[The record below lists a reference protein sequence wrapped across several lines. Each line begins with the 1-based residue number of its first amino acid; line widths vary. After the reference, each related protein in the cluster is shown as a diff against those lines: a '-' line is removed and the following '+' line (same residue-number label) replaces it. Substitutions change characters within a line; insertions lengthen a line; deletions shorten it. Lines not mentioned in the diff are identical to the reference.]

1 MAKYLT
7 KNLSKPSRGIDLKSS
22 ELNRTQDYL
31 TNAQNMMY
39 DQNGD
44 LCKRNGFHTRIYGI
58 DAVSGLTRFDT
69 TDYKGVSKSELLLL
83 GSSAT
88 SSPVKVVKN
97 TFSITNT
104 LIAGSVT
111 FTVLYDEATLQYRMV
126 ISGTVAA
133 DIALGLG
140 VGDLTLAGLVAALP
154 LTQTGVA
161 SGVDTIPAAY
171 LEMKQITLQPGEIA
185 VFEYYTTAELVWG
198 GFGAEP
204 TFTKSSIAINTSSAI
219 VSGSIYWY
227 ANQTGKESVLY
238 KYDGQTWYEAGL
250 GASYDGSYGP
260 APISFAVPK
269 NNGDTVTDCKGTRVL
284 VQPNAYS
291 TNTRAI
297 WTRYAKKDPYGSF
310 HYGDFVEAFIPS
322 VQTVAD
328 ADGGYGVYDQN
339 KGAFPLNT
347 ENKGARCAIVD
358 GDQTTLTLKVFAGH
372 TLLPGDIAYFWYY
385 SGFAEREIISTTATS
400 ITLSADAINPDDPGG
415 VFLVDILNNCVVS
428 NNFRLQIFESTDNI
442 NSGDDYRINIGTL
455 YAEIP
460 MNTLTHKTVPHIY
473 YGESYSPQIESY
485 TFDGVSSYEPPK
497 GRFVASASNG
507 ASLIVS
513 GNTKSTNTV
522 YSSSSTD
529 NESFRIGRDSFVVD
543 EDTSALGSSGSV
555 VIVGTKNRTYAVT
568 GDIPSLNFRVE
579 KITDNMGI
587 SGESSVVEIDEGTIC
602 FNTHKGVFSLTGGRE
617 LAPVGAWPSD
627 KRISIIEP
635 FFTYRYPTTGYAP
648 RFDLAKVSVIKEKK
662 LIINMVPSYFGTAF
676 YGVDTVTW
684 VYDYSMG
691 GWFVWTGIDASL
703 GAAYWDEKVWIASQG
718 AGGTVN
724 LNTMNETNTD
734 YDYSDH
740 GTAIEAVVQ
749 YAWENAGA
757 PNLYKKFLWMTA
769 YTPSGNGLPYELNV
783 RTWAN
788 YEINKVQCFTSP
800 TALHT
805 EFYKYATP
813 PGYTMEAKLKSGKLC
828 SLMLEIGNNNANEG
842 LWIAGTELDIAPIYA
857 TPSRSGRSDA

>member
-1 MAKYLT
+1 MKY
-7 KNLSKPSRGIDLKSS
+7 S
-22 ELNRTQDYL
+22 
-31 TNAQNMMY
+31 
-39 DQNGD
+39 NG
-44 LCKRNGFHTRIYGI
+44 
-58 DAVSGLTRFDT
+58 
-69 TDYKGVSKSELLLL
+69 
-83 GSSAT
+83 
-88 SSPVKVVKN
+88 
-97 TFSITNT
+97 
-104 LIAGSVT
+104 
-111 FTVLYDEATLQYRMV
+111 
-126 ISGTVAA
+126 AA
-133 DIALGLG
+133 
-140 VGDLTLAGLVAALP
+140 
-154 LTQTGVA
+154 
-161 SGVDTIPAAY
+161 
-171 LEMKQITLQPGEIA
+171 
-185 VFEYYTTAELVWG
+185 
-198 GFGAEP
+198 
-204 TFTKSSIAINTSSAI
+204 
-219 VSGSIYWY
+219 
-227 ANQTGKESVLY
+227 
-238 KYDGQTWYEAGL
+238 
-250 GASYDGSYGP
+250 
-260 APISFAVPK
+260 
-269 NNGDTVTDCKGTRVL
+269 VTDCRGSLTLSQAAAWSVDTGDFWARYVYRDKAG
-284 VQPNAYS
+284 AY
-291 TNTRAI
+291 
-297 WTRYAKKDPYGSF
+297 
-310 HYGDFVEAFIPS
+310 HYGDFEEFEILISSSFGAANGGVGLRVFLVNPLTGKNCRNATTHGVQAATLSLTIHAGHNLMAGDVAYLYDS
-322 VQTVAD
+322 VQ
-328 ADGGYGVYDQN
+328 GM
-339 KGAFPLNT
+339 FL
-347 ENKGARCAIVD
+347 
-358 GDQTTLTLKVFAGH
+358 
-372 TLLPGDIAYFWYY
+372 
-385 SGFAEREIISTTATS
+385 EREILTVGATS
-400 ITLSADAINPDDPGG
+400 ITISTTKITEGDIGG
-415 VFLVDILNNCVVS
+415 VISVLDNALIS
-428 NNFRLQIFESTDNI
+428 NNFRIQYWKQTQFASVYPKFLISLGNLI
-442 NSGDDYRINIGTL
+442 
-455 YAEIP
+455 AEVP
-460 MNTLTHKTVPHIY
+460 FNLVNTATVPNIIY
-473 YGESYSPQIESY
+473 PLSYPGDSENYI
-485 TFDGVSSYEPPK
+485 FDGTRKYPPLSGSLVST
-497 GRFVASASNG
+497 ATNG
-507 ASLIVS
+507 SSLVIS
-513 GNTKSTNTV
+513 GNLESDNTV
-522 YSSSSTD
+522 YCSTAD
-529 NESFRIGRDSFVVD
+529 DCEAFAIGRSSFVVD
-543 EDTSALGSSGSV
+543 ESVTALGSSGSV

-587 SGESSVVEIDEGTIC
+587 SGESSVVEVDEGTIC

-662 LIINMVPSYFGTAF
+662 LIINMVPSYFGTSF

-718 AGGTVN
+718 AGGTAN

-769 YTPSGNGLPYELNV
+769 YTPSGNGLPYEMNV